1 LILIVGGGNFGVKAL
16 QHLSKIDRVLVVD
29 PNGNCLAKD
38 YVEYVVRDLEEFL
51 VTERHG
57 TALLIADGA
66 EILAK
71 LLEKRIT
78 LRYVVPAAPMHVAYE
93 ALKNFL
99 KWRGFDVK
107 PFHGTTSIARELEVL
122 GVEVR
127 SASSYGML
135 VASYMPFNMK
145 CRLPCSEPSVC
156 PVTGKVKPAQL
167 YNALNSTLNKY
178 FRKSLVL
185 RSILL
190 AECVGGY
197 DPKPLQDFATEL
209 SNEITNGDVVAI
221 ATACSCHGIVNIFA
235 YENL

>member
-1 LILIVGGGNFGVKAL
+1 MILVVGGGNFGVKAL

-51 VTERHG
+51 VIERHG

-71 LLEKRIT
+71 LLEKRVT

-99 KWRGFDVK
+99 KWKGFNVK
-107 PFHGTTSIARELEVL
+107 PFHRISPIARELEVL
-122 GVEVR
+122 GVEVHLAP
-127 SASSYGML
+127 SHGML
-135 VASYMPFNMK
+135 VASYMPFTMK

-156 PVTGKVKPAQL
+156 PVTGKVKPTQL
-167 YNALNSTLNKY
+167 YKAFNNILSRY
-178 FRKSLVL
+178 FRRSLVL
-185 RSILL
+185 TSILL
-190 AECVGGY
+190 AESIGGY
-197 DPKPLQDFATEL
+197 DPKPLQNFATKL
-209 SNEITNGDVVAI
+209 SNEIVSGDVVAI
-221 ATACSCHGIVNIFA
+221 ATACSCHGIANIFT
-235 YENL
+235 YEKL